1 MKKYIIPA
9 LAILALLVSC
19 TKKFDEMNTDPTAV
33 TDAMVQPHFIFG
45 RYLYHGM
52 CNDHPRNFNLNDDMY
67 AHYFSEGLGW
77 TDYWHYNEG
86 WGNIY
91 WRDFYTDRQREFLL
105 LDDLFG
111 EDPEYNGMKAA
122 NDIYNV
128 ILWLRVID
136 RYGDAPYKNANGEYA
151 GRGNKMPYNSIKEIY
166 PDLVARLQ
174 KDVTLLNNPGTKT
187 YYDYDYLYANDWAK
201 WKKLA
206 NTLIMRLAMRMSNTP
221 EAATLKEAF
230 AAAVSGAMSDP
241 SDYARISCDT
251 SVWGDYYDRTFYDW
265 ANTFTSSDFM
275 KMMNGNN
282 PGYATGVVD
291 PRRAFWFSQGY
302 KVKKV
307 KDPETGK
314 EKEEKYQDES
324 CWDGFPNGNY
334 AVDTR
339 ADVKTAHGG
348 AASFAGLNV
357 DDANGFFYFS
367 FHSKANQNLSWCLA
381 SYSET
386 CFLKAEAV
394 LRGWISGNAE
404 DFYKE
409 GIRASMDEVAFM
421 IKKSGGDKTISD
433 AEKNAYI
440 AALPAFG
447 TGETALRNVII
458 QKWIAIFPNSA
469 EAWCDQRRTGYP
481 DYKSG
486 VFTYPTIHPSSLVTS
501 GNIVQRIPYPDNE
514 YNTNIDMMP
523 AKYQSGDRDQ
533 QSNLYWALG
542 GEGKT
547 QSKDQT
553 PNNL

>member
-19 TKKFDEMNTDPTAV
+19 TKKFDEMNTDKTALTASSV
-33 TDAMVQPHFIFG
+33 QAHMVFG
-45 RYLYHGM
+45 RCVYHGM
-52 CNDHPRNFNLNDDMY
+52 SNDHQRNFNLNDDMY

-77 TDYWHYNEG
+77 TDYWRYNEG

-91 WRDFYTDRQREFLL
+91 WRDFYTERLPEYHLINQILG
-105 LDDLFG
+105 DDT
-111 EDPEYNGMKAA
+111 DYNGMKAA
-122 NDIYNV
+122 NDIWNV

-136 RYGDAPYKNANGEYA
+136 RYGDAPYKDDEGNYA
-151 GRGNKMPYNSIKEIY
+151 GQGVPMPYTSIKVIY
-166 PDLVARLQ
+166 PDLVSRLQ
-174 KDVTLLNNPGTKT
+174 NDVALLNAPGTKT
-187 YYDYDYLYANDWAK
+187 FGDYDLVYGNDWAK

-206 NTLIMRLAMRMSNTP
+206 NTLIMRLAMRMSNTA
-221 EAATLKEAF
+221 EAATLKAAF
-230 AAAVSGAMSDP
+230 STAVSGAMSAA
-241 SDYARISCDT
+241 SDYAHVHCDT
-251 SVWGDYYDRTFYDW
+251 YVWGDYYDRTFYDW

-275 KMMNGNN
+275 KVMNGDN

-291 PRRAFWFSQGY
+291 PRRAFWFSQGF
-302 KVKKV
+302 KK
-307 KDPETGK
+307 D
-314 EKEEKYQDES
+314 DEGNKIPVANG
-324 CWDGFPNGNY
+324 WDGFPNGNY
-334 AVDTR
+334 DIDTR
-339 ADVKTAHGG
+339 ADVKAAHGG
-348 AASFAGLNV
+348 SSTFSGLNCY
-357 DDANGFFYFS
+357 DNDGFFFFN
-367 FHSKANQNLSWCLA
+367 FHNTRKENLSWCLA

-409 GIRASMDEVAFM
+409 GIKASMDEVAYM
-421 IKKSGGDKTISD
+421 IQQSGGTKTISD

-458 QKWIAIFPNSA
+458 QKWVALFPNSS

-514 YNTNIDMMP
+514 YNTNSTMMP

>member
-19 TKKFDEMNTDPTAV
+19 TKKFDEMNTDKTALTASSV
-33 TDAMVQPHFIFG
+33 QAHMVFG
-45 RYLYHGM
+45 RCVYHGM
-52 CNDHPRNFNLNDDMY
+52 SNDHQRNFNLNDDMY

-77 TDYWHYNEG
+77 TDYWRYNEG

-91 WRDFYTDRQREFLL
+91 WRDFYTERLPEYHLINKIL
-105 LDDLFG
+105 GDDA
-111 EDPEYNGMKAA
+111 DYNGMRAA
-122 NDIYNV
+122 NDIWNV
-128 ILWLRVID
+128 ILWLRVVD
-136 RYGDAPYKNANGEYA
+136 RYGDAPYKDAEGNYA
-151 GRGNKMPYNSIKEIY
+151 GQGVTMPYTSIKVIY

-174 KDVTLLNNPGTKT
+174 NDVALLANPGSKT
-187 YYDYDYLYANDWAK
+187 FGEYDLVYGNDWTK

-206 NTLIMRLAMRMSNTP
+206 NTLIMRLAMRMCNTA
-221 EAATLKEAF
+221 EAASLKTAF
-230 AAAVSGAMSDP
+230 TTAAAGAMSAA
-241 SDYARISCDT
+241 SDYAHVNCDT
-251 SVWGDYYDRTFYDW
+251 YVWGDYYDRTFSDW
-265 ANTFTSSDFM
+265 ANTFTSADFM
-275 KMMNGNN
+275 KVMNGDN

-291 PRRAFWFSQGY
+291 PRRAFWFVEG
-302 KVKKV
+302 
-307 KDPETGK
+307 TGAVAGK
-314 EKEEKYQDES
+314 S
-324 CWDGFPNGNY
+324 GWDGFPNGNY

-339 ADVKTAHGG
+339 ADVKNDHGG
-348 AASFAGLNV
+348 SESFALLNCH
-357 DDANGFFYFS
+357 DKDGFFF
-367 FHSKANQNLSWCLA
+367 FNEHKTRKENLSWCLA

-409 GIRASMDEVAFM
+409 GIKASMDEVAYM
-421 IKKSGGDKTISD
+421 IQQSGGTKTISD

-447 TGETALRNVII
+447 TGEKALRNVMI
-458 QKWIAIFPNSA
+458 QKWVALFPNSS

-481 DYKSG
+481 DYASG
-486 VFTYPTIHPSSLVTS
+486 VLTYPTIHPSSLVTP

-514 YNTNIDMMP
+514 YNTNAAMMP
-523 AKYQSGDRDQ
+523 TKYQNGTRDQ

-542 GEGKT
+542 GEGNT
-547 QSKDQT
+547 QSSSKV

>member
-19 TKKFDEMNTDPTAV
+19 TKKFDEMNTDKTALTASSV
-33 TDAMVQPHFIFG
+33 QAHMVFG
-45 RYLYHGM
+45 RCVYHGM
-52 CNDHPRNFNLNDDMY
+52 SNDHQRNFNLNDDMY

-91 WRDFYTDRQREFLL
+91 WRDFYTERLPEYHLINKIL
-105 LDDLFG
+105 GDDA
-111 EDPEYNGMKAA
+111 DYNGMRAA
-122 NDIYNV
+122 NDIWNV

-136 RYGDAPYKNANGEYA
+136 RYGDAPYKDAEGNYA
-151 GRGNKMPYNSIKEIY
+151 GQGTTMAYTPIKEIY

-174 KDVTLLNNPGTKT
+174 NDVTLLASPGSKT
-187 YYDYDYLYANDWAK
+187 FGEYDLVYGNDWTK

-206 NTLIMRLAMRMSNTP
+206 NTLIMRLAMRMSNTA
-221 EAATLKEAF
+221 EATSLKGAF
-230 AAAVSGAMSDP
+230 TTAAAGAMSAA
-241 SDYARISCDT
+241 SDYAHVHCDT
-251 SVWGDYYDRTFYDW
+251 YVWGDYYDRTFSDW

-291 PRRAFWFSQGY
+291 PRRAFWFVEG
-302 KVKKV
+302 
-307 KDPETGK
+307 TGAK
-314 EKEEKYQDES
+314 PGLS
-324 CWDGFPNGNY
+324 GWDGFPNGNY

-339 ADVKTAHGG
+339 ADVKEAHGG
-348 AASFAGLNV
+348 SGSFALLNCH
-357 DDANGFFYFS
+357 DKDGFFF
-367 FHSKANQNLSWCLA
+367 FNEHKTRNENLSWCLA

-394 LRGWISGNAE
+394 LRGWISGDAQA
-404 DFYKE
+404 FYKE
-409 GIRASMDEVAFM
+409 GIKASMDEVAYM
-421 IKKSGGDKTISD
+421 IQQSGGTKTISE

-447 TGETALRNVII
+447 AGETALRNVMI
-458 QKWIAIFPNSA
+458 QKWVALFPNSS

-481 DYKSG
+481 DYASG
-486 VFTYPTIHPSSLVTS
+486 VLTYPTIHPSSLVTP

-514 YNTNIDMMP
+514 YNTNAAMMP
-523 AKYQSGDRDQ
+523 TKYQSGTRDQ

-542 GEGKT
+542 GEGNT
-547 QSKDQT
+547 QSSSKV